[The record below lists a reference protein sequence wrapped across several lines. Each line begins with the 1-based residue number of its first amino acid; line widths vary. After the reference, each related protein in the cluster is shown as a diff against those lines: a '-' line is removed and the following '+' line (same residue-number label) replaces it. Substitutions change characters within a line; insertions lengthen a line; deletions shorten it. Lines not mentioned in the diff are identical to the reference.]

1 MKKNILGLLLICCMG
16 LFTSCSDDDNNGIDA
31 GQMHV
36 SAVLPASITAGGA
49 EDIVGHK
56 LRCILELW
64 TKGEVS
70 QPAYRNEVVVEP
82 SAETAAI
89 SFDLAVDAGTYDC
102 LMWVDYVDGTVAA
115 AGRSEDGAIC
125 YADKYY
131 DTSDLRNV
139 AIKEMSSLINNE
151 AADAFYYSGEVSKKS
166 GEALVLQPQMVRPF
180 AKVSVL
186 EKNLRE
192 FKLLW
197 ALSGSY
203 NATSKFNVSTGKAVD
218 GEMVTVDFSIPKFNW
233 EATPD
238 GTLFSAYIFAN
249 EESEDMGEIKLN
261 FTTKQ
266 GQQNVTVPADL
277 VPLLRNQHVKVSG
290 NMMKESPIDDTEF
303 DIVFDIDVEDWESAN
318 SDITTRPLAAKIGDF
333 IYKDG
338 TFGNEYN
345 EKAIGVIFALKEN
358 FTDNSDY
365 GTAFEGK
372 KIAGYAMAL
381 EGTDRIYIG
390 PSKDGGFTDG
400 TDITTLATTETYNA
414 DYTVRTYN
422 GYEYSKAFNAI
433 FDNTEQSLLF
443 KQYKGLRAKYNHTAT
458 NLSDWYIPSAHQM
471 YDICARIYGISPEKN
486 GPLDES
492 TKNATLRAAY
502 DIAVSSIGTPQAKLI
517 GNATRSTWIM
527 TSSFDKTQSKL
538 STLLVDNNFKFIN
551 SATTG
556 SWALN
561 SQYVLRPVLTIF
573 EGE

>member
-1 MKKNILGLLLICCMG
+1 
-16 LFTSCSDDDNNGIDA
+16 
-31 GQMHV
+31 
-36 SAVLPASITAGGA
+36 
-49 EDIVGHK
+49 
-56 LRCILELW
+56 
-64 TKGEVS
+64 
-70 QPAYRNEVVVEP
+70 
-82 SAETAAI
+82 
-89 SFDLAVDAGTYDC
+89 
-102 LMWVDYVDGTVAA
+102 
-115 AGRSEDGAIC
+115 
-125 YADKYY
+125 
-131 DTSDLRNV
+131 
-139 AIKEMSSLINNE
+139 
-151 AADAFYYSGEVSKKS
+151 
-166 GEALVLQPQMVRPF
+166 MVRPF

-290 NMMKESPIDDTEF
+290 NMMKESPIEDTEF

-372 KIAGYAMAL
+372 K
-381 EGTDRIYIG
+381 
-390 PSKDGGFTDG
+390 
-400 TDITTLATTETYNA
+400 
-414 DYTVRTYN
+414 
-422 GYEYSKAFNAI
+422 
-433 FDNTEQSLLF
+433 
-443 KQYKGLRAKYNHTAT
+443 
-458 NLSDWYIPSAHQM
+458 
-471 YDICARIYGISPEKN
+471 
-486 GPLDES
+486 
-492 TKNATLRAAY
+492 
-502 DIAVSSIGTPQAKLI
+502 
-517 GNATRSTWIM
+517 
-527 TSSFDKTQSKL
+527 
-538 STLLVDNNFKFIN
+538 
-551 SATTG
+551 
-556 SWALN
+556 
-561 SQYVLRPVLTIF
+561 
-573 EGE
+573 